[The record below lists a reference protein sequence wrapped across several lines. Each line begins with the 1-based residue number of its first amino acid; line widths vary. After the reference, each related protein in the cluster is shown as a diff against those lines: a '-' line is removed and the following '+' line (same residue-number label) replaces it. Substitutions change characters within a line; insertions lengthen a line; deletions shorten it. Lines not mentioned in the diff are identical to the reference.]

1 VLCISSTA
9 LLAAQSGKVVESCL
23 QVMATACLF
32 LGCKVT
38 ETPKALKDVVRNMW
52 AMRHRGKVPELACL
66 EDPVGFCLVLSC
78 AYMQL

>member
-1 VLCISSTA
+1 
-9 LLAAQSGKVVESCL
+9 
-23 QVMATACLF
+23 MATACLF

-66 EDPVGFCLVLSC
+66 EDPVGC
-78 AYMQL
+78 